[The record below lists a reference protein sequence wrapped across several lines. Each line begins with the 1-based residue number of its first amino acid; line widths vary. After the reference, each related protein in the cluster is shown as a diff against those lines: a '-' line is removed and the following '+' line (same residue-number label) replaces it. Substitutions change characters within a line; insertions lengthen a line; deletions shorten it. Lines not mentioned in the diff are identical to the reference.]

1 MVRRRQHEAL
11 VLNKINAAKQ
21 AVLIAA
27 QEISRPTIAMALV
40 AAQQRQVDVRVVLEN
55 NYSEPWS

>member
-1 MVRRRQHEAL
+1 M
-11 VLNKINAAKQ
+11 LNKINAAKQ

-40 AAQQRQVDVRVVLEN
+40 AAQQHQVMFESFSKTTTANRGA
-55 NYSEPWS
+55 SS